1 MYKLN
6 CVVQTYAWGKRGG
19 DSLVANLKAKHDR
32 TFSIDPQKPYAEL
45 WMGTHSNGPS
55 MIVCKEDDENRKE
68 SVRGRRIDEDLDFL
82 FKVLSVNQALSI
94 QAHPN
99 KQLAKVLHAQQ
110 PSNYPDDNHKPEM
123 LIALNDFEALCGF
136 R

>member
-1 MYKLN
+1 MNKLN
-6 CVVQTYAWGKRGG
+6 CAVQTYAWGKKGAE
-19 DSLVANLKAKHDR
+19 SLVASIKSKHDG
-32 TFSIDPQKPYAEL
+32 TFKIDANKTYAEL
-45 WMGTHSNGPS
+45 WMGTHPNGPS
-55 MIVCKEDDENRKE
+55 LIVDDINDQI
-68 SVRGRRIDEDLDFL
+68 GHPIGDDLTFL

-99 KQLAKVLHAQQ
+99 KHLAKVLHAQQ
-110 PSNYPDDNHKPEM
+110 PKNYPDANHKPEM